1 MLGES
6 RMSLQFIQF
15 VKKLSDSDKDTAYS
29 LFSAISMHFFVG
41 IPSCSGS

>member
-15 VKKLSDSDKDTAYS
+15 MKKLSDSERDTAYS
-29 LFSAISMHFFVG
+29 LFSAISIHFFVG
-41 IPSCSGS
+41 IA